1 MTGSILALAVATL
14 AFVGGHFLL
23 SHFLRV
29 PLRRIVGEKAFP
41 GAYSLLVGSAFV
53 WMLFAYGAAPY
64 VELWGK
70 AEWMRWPL
78 IVLMLPASM
87 LLVAGVTAPNP
98 LLVGGEG
105 RLVRGAPAVGIFAVT
120 RHPANWGFAIWALG
134 HLVMNGDLATVIL
147 TGGIAVL
154 ALLGSRAQEAR
165 KAAELGEAW
174 CHFAAATS
182 FVPLVAILE
191 GRAST
196 TLDEIGYWRLLV
208 GILLWVMLLN
218 FHGSIIGVSALP
230 G

>member
-1 MTGSILALAVATL
+1 MLALALATL

-23 SHFLRV
+23 SHPLRA
-29 PLRRIVGEKAFP
+29 PLRRVVGEKAFR
-41 GAYSLLVGSAFV
+41 GAYSLLLGAAFV
-53 WMLFAYGAAPY
+53 WMLFAYGATPY
-64 VELWGK
+64 AELWGK
-70 AEWMRWPL
+70 VEWMRWPL
-78 IVLMLPASM
+78 IVLMLPASI

-98 LLVGGEG
+98 LLVGGEA
-105 RLVRGAPAVGIFAVT
+105 LLARGAPAVGIFAVT

-134 HLVMNGDLATVIL
+134 HLVMNGDLATVVL
-147 TGGIAVL
+147 TAGIAIL
-154 ALLGSRAQEAR
+154 ALLGSPAQEAR

-196 TLDEIGYWRLLV
+196 TLGEIGYWRLLGGV
-208 GILLWVMLLN
+208 VLWAVLLH
-218 FHGSIIGVSALP
+218 FHGSITGVSALP

>member
-1 MTGSILALAVATL
+1 MTGSIPALAVATV

-23 SHFLRV
+23 SHPLRA
-29 PLRRIVGEKAFP
+29 PLRRAVGEKTFP
-41 GAYSLLVGSAFV
+41 GAYSLLVGAAFV

-98 LLVGGEG
+98 LLVGGET
-105 RLVRGAPAVGIFAVT
+105 RLAREAPAAGIFAVT

-147 TGGIAVL
+147 TAGIAVL

-165 KAAELGEAW
+165 KAGELGEAW
-174 CHFAAATS
+174 RRFAAATS
-182 FVPLVAILE
+182 FVPLVAIIE

-196 TLDEIGYWRLLV
+196 TLGEIGYWRLLV
-208 GILLWVMLLN
+208 GVLLWAALLY